1 MSAGI
6 PAKKRFWLAAFLL
19 LFAGGCGFST
29 GKQEYK
35 DGVAAYERGAYRE
48 AAGYFAEAIEEN
60 EDRAEYYLYY
70 GFTLIELASYDAS
83 VENFTK
89 VILPKDFTSVQENNK
104 RAYRGM
110 GIAYYLAGNEEEALE
125 NFYAALQVPLLD
137 EMDGDIRSYLLQ
149 VNASLLERYRTDGEL
164 ERARQMCDELL
175 ASYGETADI
184 FRMRADL
191 WMEEENYAAALED
204 FDAAIAAGD
213 SRMSTLLGKMM
224 ALKALGRED
233 EVRLVS
239 SKIAAMEPG
248 NDEEAFAGALAAYSI
263 GDYDT
268 AKPLL
273 ERLALSGMLRANY
286 YLAQIGIMQKNYPQA
301 VRYLRALEDAGAQ
314 DAELYYQM
322 AVCLVEE
329 GQYAEAEKYYGKLSE
344 LNDQSYARRQ
354 EKLYIVLLEKQG
366 RYVQALERMEKYR
379 EDYITPQDGEYEE
392 AQKEYEFLKRIQ
404 SE

>member
-1 MSAGI
+1 M
-6 PAKKRFWLAAFLL
+6 
-19 LFAGGCGFST
+19 
-29 GKQEYK
+29 
-35 DGVAAYERGAYRE
+35 
-48 AAGYFAEAIEEN
+48 
-60 EDRAEYYLYY
+60 
-70 GFTLIELASYDAS
+70 
-83 VENFTK
+83 
-89 VILPKDFTSVQENNK
+89 PKDFTSVQENNK